1 MTTTAVLDTTP
12 SPAVPSNLAFARV
25 WGLSPRRLHD
35 TFWESRGVRVVGA
48 ELDQPATERPEVF
61 LLANRTT
68 LVLFDLRAAI
78 ERLHWVDPH
87 VLVIR
92 LHESRRSSF
101 VPRHGED
108 TFGRSTWFEK
118 VNVQRPARVVRVALT
133 QDRDV
138 ARTWAREG
146 IGPGAWRLLRKDVP
160 QRRRSVLSLTG
171 ILADAR
177 SAEQCMGW
185 LGHLASVWR
194 RPEES
199 VERAERIGARLWKD
213 RETRLRHRATADFS
227 IWLGAGR
234 ELPPADGLR
243 GPAILWDAPSI
254 DGPKPAMGGK
264 EQP

>member
-1 MTTTAVLDTTP
+1 MTTAALVNTTLSSTADP
-12 SPAVPSNLAFARV
+12 DLAFARV

-48 ELDQPATERPEVF
+48 EVDGARSEGLEVF
-61 LLANRTT
+61 LLADVTT
-68 LVLFDLRAAI
+68 LVLFDLRTAI
-78 ERLHWVDPH
+78 DRLHWVDPDL
-87 VLVIR
+87 LVIR
-92 LHESRRSSF
+92 LHETCTSSM

-108 TFGRSTWFEK
+108 GIGRSTWFEK
-118 VNVQRPARVVRVALT
+118 VNVQRRTRVARVALT
-133 QDRDV
+133 QDRDI

-146 IGPGAWRLLRKDVP
+146 GGPDAWRLLRRDVP
-160 QRRRSVLSLTG
+160 QRRRSVLSLRG

-177 SAEQCMGW
+177 SPEQCVGW

-213 RETRLRHRATADFS
+213 RETRLRPRTTVDYPT
-227 IWLGAGR
+227 WLGTGR
-234 ELPPADGLR
+234 ELLPAASQR
-243 GPAILWDAPSI
+243 GPAILWDTPTVDEAS
-254 DGPKPAMGGK
+254 PAMSGK